1 MGIGGKASRAKQAA
15 GIRFEY
21 GVDEL
26 SAAMTWKKRWEAYNE
41 EVARVKKESKKKGS
55 IVSFVSTALFAT
67 AAFFT
72 AGMSTVAQAGISFA
86 SGMGGS
92 MLADEMYG
100 DIEGVEPPKPVMRK
114 FHQSRQIE
122 KQAELE
128 GAYTQLNADL
138 AAVEDSFNQMHWQNP
153 LKLTMMFFGKDLFTE
168 LTSGSLFGAD
178 TSSITVDPAEM
189 GAMSGP
195 GGVESFLNY
204 ESGIGTS
211 GEIIGTGQDIGSI
224 IDPISGLDVTAE
236 LATINDPLFQT
247 MMEANSDVASFS
259 MDNIFTGNFQPGITE
274 GAFQW
279 DAGYNL
285 ILQEI
290 IGGDDDELNLS

>member
-1 MGIGGKASRAKQAA
+1 
-15 GIRFEY
+15 
-21 GVDEL
+21 
-26 SAAMTWKKRWEAYNE
+26 
-41 EVARVKKESKKKGS
+41 
-55 IVSFVSTALFAT
+55 
-67 AAFFT
+67 
-72 AGMSTVAQAGISFA
+72 MSTIAQAGISFV
-86 SGMGGS
+86 SGAAGS
-92 MLADEMYG
+92 VLADEMYG

-114 FHQSRQIE
+114 YHQSKQIE

-168 LTSGSLFGAD
+168 LTGGTLFGGD
-178 TSSITVDPAEM
+178 TSSVTVDPAEM
-189 GAMSGP
+189 TAMSGP
-195 GGVESFLNY
+195 GGHEAFLNY

-211 GEIIGTGQDIGSI
+211 GEIIGTGKDIGSI
-224 IDPISGLDVTAE
+224 IDPISGLNVASE